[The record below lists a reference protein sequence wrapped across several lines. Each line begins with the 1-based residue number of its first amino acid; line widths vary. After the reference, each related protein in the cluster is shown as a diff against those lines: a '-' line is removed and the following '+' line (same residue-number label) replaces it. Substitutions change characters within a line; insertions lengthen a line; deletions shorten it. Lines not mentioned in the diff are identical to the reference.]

1 MQISKIARN
10 MYGSDHKVTSYIQ
23 PSPRDIKLKLPTY
36 QYNDKGK
43 LIVQ

>member
-1 MQISKIARN
+1 
-10 MYGSDHKVTSYIQ
+10 MYGSDHKVTSYIH
-23 PSPRDIKLKLPTY
+23 PRKREVELELPPY